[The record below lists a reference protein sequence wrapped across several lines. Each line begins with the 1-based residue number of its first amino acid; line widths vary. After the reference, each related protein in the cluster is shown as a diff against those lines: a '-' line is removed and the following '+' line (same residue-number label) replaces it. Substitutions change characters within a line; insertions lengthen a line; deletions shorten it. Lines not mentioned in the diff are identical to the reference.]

1 MRETRQHCQWCGVV
15 WCAVCLRY
23 AAGVRF
29 RIFCLSL
36 IVINLQTKIWKYNGC
51 ETWSVTLNEE
61 RSLRVFENRV
71 LREVFGPKREEML
84 NEELYDVCCS
94 LSTIRVVGCAVH
106 VAHMGEKRG
115 ADRVLVGHLKEK
127 DLIVNGG

>member
-1 MRETRQHCQWCGVV
+1 MTSLRRWAYERDKAALGVV
-15 WCAVCLRY
+15 WLGAVRCAVWLRY

-61 RSLRVFENRV
+61 SSLRVFER
-71 LREVFGPKREEML
+71 R
-84 NEELYDVCCS
+84 C
-94 LSTIRVVGCAVH
+94 
-106 VAHMGEKRG
+106 
-115 ADRVLVGHLKEK
+115 
-127 DLIVNGG
+127 